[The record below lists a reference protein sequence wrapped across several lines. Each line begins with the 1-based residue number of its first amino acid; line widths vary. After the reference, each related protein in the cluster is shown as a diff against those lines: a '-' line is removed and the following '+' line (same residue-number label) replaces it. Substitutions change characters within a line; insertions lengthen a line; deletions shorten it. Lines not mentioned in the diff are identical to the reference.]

1 MAGARADG
9 SPLAGY
15 TPTMPQITLD
25 TVVRIHDD
33 AVFREL
39 GGEAVLLQ
47 LASGMYFG
55 LDPVGTR
62 LWQLL
67 EQHGTLR
74 MTVDAAARKF
84 DTAADVLER
93 DLVELVAELESKQL
107 GVVE

>member
-1 MAGARADG
+1 M
-9 SPLAGY
+9 S
-15 TPTMPQITLD
+15 QITLD
-25 TVVRIHDD
+25 TVVRIHED

-39 GGEAVLLQ
+39 GGEGVLLQ

-74 MTVDAAARKF
+74 TTADAAAQEF
-84 DTAADVLER
+84 DVLADVLER
-93 DLVELVAELESKQL
+93 DLLELVAELHEKQL
-107 GVVE
+107 VVIE

>member
-1 MAGARADG
+1 
-9 SPLAGY
+9 
-15 TPTMPQITLD
+15 MPQITLD
-25 TVVRIHDD
+25 SVVRIHED

-55 LDPVGTR
+55 LDHVGTR

-74 MTVDAAARKF
+74 TTADAAAQEF
-84 DTAADVLER
+84 DAEADVLAR
-93 DLVELVAELESKQL
+93 DLLELVATLQEKQL
-107 GVVE
+107 VVIE